1 MKKLL
6 LLFIFFTFSVNSQVL
21 SNDDSTALILG
32 NIGTD
37 LTGVTPGQNNWQ
49 TLIAATASPPGQN
62 SDFQIVNI
70 GGLYGNAIQ
79 IIGPSSTTGSRFIFK
94 GGFFLIPIAIL
105 LFYTLYLIFERIFY
119 IRKVAKIDHHLMS
132 DVRNNLN
139 AGNIEMA
146 LSVAERNGTALGN
159 VIAEGVMT
167 IGRPISEIE
176 SNMERAGNIEVGQME
191 HKLGQLGLIAGIAPT
206 LGFIGTIS
214 GVIKIFYSISV
225 TEDISIGNISGGLY
239 EKMISSG
246 AGLLVGIIAYSAYHL
261 LNGRIDDFAL
271 AIQKQ
276 VLEFV
281 SIIQRPNHA
290 NKTK

>member
-1 MKKLL
+1 MISSFIQLQVDTLSQAIPAAVDKLPVNTEISVL
-6 LLFIFFTFSVNSQVL
+6 EFIL
-21 SNDDSTALILG
+21 
-32 NIGTD
+32 
-37 LTGVTPGQNNWQ
+37 
-49 TLIAATASPPGQN
+49 
-62 SDFQIVNI
+62 
-70 GGLYGNAIQ
+70 
-79 IIGPSSTTGSRFIFK
+79 K

-119 IRKVAKIDHHLMS
+119 IKKVAKIDHHLMS

-191 HKLGQLGLIAGIAPT
+191 QKLGQLGLIAGIAPT

-290 NKTK
+290 NKAK